1 MSRAQGT
8 ALRTAAQY
16 ALIDLRA
23 QLGMS
28 QQDLSAALGTTVRS
42 VARWETASFP
52 HGRIIQRLEEFATK
66 RGLTEHA
73 AQFRRLLRQ
82 EQFLHANRKFFLTV
96 EGLDLQVAIAKVR
109 QSRQDPK
116 VAHHWANAL
125 TSLSAA
131 VSRVF
136 DLPKNDRT
144 EVWEV
149 EELFDLMERLYGYAE
164 RARQEA
170 TDHLRPT
177 KAQKQ
182 NQEQTIPK
190 KRKPA

>member
-1 MSRAQGT
+1 MSRGQGT
-8 ALRTAAQY
+8 ALRTAAQS

-23 QLGMS
+23 QLHMS

-52 HGRIIQRLEEFATK
+52 HGRIVKRLEQFATK

-82 EQFLHANRKFFLTV
+82 EQFLNANRKFFLTV

-109 QSRQDPK
+109 QSRKDPK
-116 VAHHWANAL
+116 VAHHWANVL
-125 TSLSAA
+125 KNLGAA
-131 VSRVF
+131 VSRVY
-136 DLPKNDRT
+136 DLPKSDGT

-149 EELFDLMERLYGYAE
+149 EELFDLMERLQEYAKQ
-164 RARQEA
+164 ARKVA
-170 TDHLRPT
+170 AGHLRPT
-177 KAQKQ
+177 KAHKESQERTITQRRKQ
-182 NQEQTIPK
+182 T
-190 KRKPA
+190 